1 MTDWKKNWY
10 SSYAIQWKKTYWYN
24 EENIS
29 TWLNP
34 NYFESEKDFFKM
46 IKNEKERHEAQKQA
60 QLQAQKQAQ
69 LQAQKQAQKQAAIEL
84 SRLNIRKIDF
94 LFTFEKNEILE
105 CNICNIRLKA
115 PVTTYILQCGKC
127 KKYIRAVDK
136 KTSRE
141 QINNINKMIL
151 EEQNKKR
158 KLYNEELKSC
168 RENSKNVIDKLTEE
182 NKKLKR
188 KVSDLENLLNS
199 EKNVN
204 KRIKET
210 ELFKTW
216 RFMDEMQTSNS
227 DIFVRKDGRPSKNS
241 ILI

>member
-1 MTDWKKNWY
+1 MTDWRTKWNRVY
-10 SSYAIQWKKTYWYN
+10 SEKWKKPYWYN
-24 EENIS
+24 EENIR
-29 TWLNP
+29 TFYNP
-34 NYFESEKDFFKM
+34 NDFKSEKEFFKM
-46 IKNEKERHEAQKQA
+46 IEQVQQQVQQQA
-60 QLQAQKQAQ
+60 AA
-69 LQAQKQAQKQAAIEL
+69 AKQAAIEL

-105 CNICNIRLKA
+105 CDICNIGLKT
-115 PVTTYILQCGKC
+115 PVTTHILQCPKC
-127 KKYIRAVDK
+127 KKYILAVDK
-136 KTSRE
+136 KLSKK
-141 QINNINKMIL
+141 QINNINNMIL

-158 KLYNEELKSC
+158 KLDNEELKSC

-182 NKKLKR
+182 NKRLKR
-188 KVSDLENLLNS
+188 QISDLENLLNS